1 MTSFY
6 KKLFVSEITDKSI
19 FERKRIIKCVNI
31 PEEVKAGALNNDTY
45 SSAKFMRTGFDR
57 ETSRNKS
64 AQQVGELA
72 KRELVINASCLHI
85 HPGVETTN
93 DKHIILNR

>member
-1 MTSFY
+1 MDLLCFEGGKDGAASPPRPSLPPLNKRSCHF
-6 KKLFVSEITDKSI
+6 EI
-19 FERKRIIKCVNI
+19 
-31 PEEVKAGALNNDTY
+31 KASALNNDTY

-72 KRELVINASCLHI
+72 KRELVIPTSCLRFP
-85 HPGVETTN
+85 PGVRTTN
-93 DKHIILNR
+93 DKHN

>member
-31 PEEVKAGALNNDTY
+31 PGEISQPQTAPKVFLNLKY
-45 SSAKFMRTGFDR
+45 YA
-57 ETSRNKS
+57 
-64 AQQVGELA
+64 VLLA
-72 KRELVINASCLHI
+72 AEK
-85 HPGVETTN
+85 
-93 DKHIILNR
+93 